1 MFKSPLRPV
10 LCTALAL
17 SFCLSG
23 CGGPEESALSP
34 QPEHS
39 LPVLAQPSPSLTPE
53 PTPTPYDGPEN
64 PLTGMPIDSDALNRR
79 PVAIMLNNQI
89 GRAHV

>member
-39 LPVLAQPSPSLTPE
+39 LPVLAQPPPSLPPE
-53 PTPTPYDGPEN
+53 PTPP
-64 PLTGMPIDSDALNRR
+64 PLDRPQKPPPRMPHPSRR
-79 PVAIMLNNQI
+79 PNPHPL
-89 GRAHV
+89 

>member
-39 LPVLAQPSPSLTPE
+39 LPVLAYPH
-53 PTPTPYDGPEN
+53 
-64 PLTGMPIDSDALNRR
+64 PL
-79 PVAIMLNNQI
+79 
-89 GRAHV
+89 